1 MKVAVGSALGRRA
14 ACLFAAAT
22 AFCPNTQPAAA
33 FDFDAAVAAAD
44 AEQRLWCGM
53 VKCVKEYSPKAFDV
67 AGVKPSGEAPP
78 LVDVSRFTGVKE
90 GTPSLIKINLK
101 AATPADGTQL
111 IWLAE
116 QSSGVVLAASTDECR
131 FDRVFVD
138 PAYQD
143 FKSVKLV
150 PRSYSKKAG
159 LVEGKAF
166 TLQDY
171 AGTGKLC
178 AGFGDSKNF
187 DQEDGVFRFR
197 VC

>member
-1 MKVAVGSALGRRA
+1 MKAAITRRAA

-22 AFCPNTQPAAA
+22 MNCPQSSQRAAA
-33 FDFDAAVAAAD
+33 FDFDAAVAATN
-44 AEQRLWCGM
+44 AEQREWCGM
-53 VKCVKEYSPKAFDV
+53 VKCVKDYPSSAFDV
-67 AGVKPSGEAPP
+67 ASLKASTGVAPP
-78 LVDVSRFTGVKE
+78 TVAVSRFTGVKQ
-90 GTPSLIKINLK
+90 GTPSLIKINLN
-101 AATPADGTQL
+101 AAAPADDMQL
-111 IWLAE
+111 VWLAE
-116 QSSGVVLAASTDECR
+116 QSSGVVLASSTDECR
-131 FDRVFVD
+131 FSRVFID

-150 PRSYSKKAG
+150 PRLYSKKSG

-171 AGTGKLC
+171 EGTGKLC

>member
-53 VKCVKEYSPKAFDV
+53 VKCVKEYPPKAFDV

-116 QSSGVVLAASTDECR
+116 QSSGVVLAASTAGGAAAAPQVGECHVWR
-131 FDRVFVD
+131 
-138 PAYQD
+138 
-143 FKSVKLV
+143 SKLW
-150 PRSYSKKAG
+150 R
-159 LVEGKAF
+159 
-166 TLQDY
+166 
-171 AGTGKLC
+171 C
-178 AGFGDSKNF
+178 AAILHI
-187 DQEDGVFRFR
+187 
-197 VC
+197 